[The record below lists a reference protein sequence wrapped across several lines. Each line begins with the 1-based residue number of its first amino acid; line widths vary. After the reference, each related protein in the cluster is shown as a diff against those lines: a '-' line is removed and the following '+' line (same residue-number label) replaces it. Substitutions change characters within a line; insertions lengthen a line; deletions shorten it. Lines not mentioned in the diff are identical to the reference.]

1 MVENLKNL
9 RNKKGLT
16 QAQLAELLVISQQ
29 SINKYENQN
38 AEPDIETLKNL
49 ADLFNTSI
57 DYLVGY
63 SEIDHKIEKT
73 EKYDLNYD
81 EIQLINGYRKLNQS
95 EKDSLHCIIN
105 NYNSSKK
112 ITDSAVS
119 HCPFLLFILHF
130 VFRISHF

>member
-1 MVENLKNL
+1 MVENLKKL
-9 RNKKGLT
+9 RTKKGIT
-16 QAQLAELLVISQQ
+16 QAQLAEMLGISQQ

-57 DYLVGY
+57 DYLVGHTD
-63 SEIDHKIEKT
+63 IDHKIEKT
-73 EKYDLNYD
+73 EKYDLNND

-112 ITDSAVS
+112 
-119 HCPFLLFILHF
+119 
-130 VFRISHF
+130 

>member
-1 MVENLKNL
+1 MVQNLKKL
-9 RNKKGLT
+9 RTKKGLT
-16 QAQLAELLVISQQ
+16 QSQLAGVLGISQQ

-57 DYLVGY
+57 DYLVGHT
-63 SEIDHKIEKT
+63 EIDHKIEKT
-73 EKYDLNYD
+73 EKYDLNND

-112 ITDSAVS
+112 
-119 HCPFLLFILHF
+119 
-130 VFRISHF
+130 

>member
-1 MVENLKNL
+1 MVQNLKKL
-9 RNKKGLT
+9 RTKKGLT
-16 QAQLAELLVISQQ
+16 QSQLAGVLGISQQ

-57 DYLVGY
+57 DYLVGHT
-63 SEIDHKIEKT
+63 EIDHKIEKT

-112 ITDSAVS
+112 
-119 HCPFLLFILHF
+119 
-130 VFRISHF
+130 